1 MHKLSGEDGNVDD
14 KREDNIEEQQPI
26 DKYKGISDSI
36 NSDTIGLYTNKRY
49 NTAIYSDDAL
59 ETEKDNIKLGNSITN
74 SNKLSDRS
82 ENNEYKDN
90 DSKFIENGVSSEYNT
105 ELGIGDIPLIK
116 NTTHTKNTLSKYNN
130 MMVKNDYLNNE
141 AKVKVIDELK
151 TIKKGPDDISG
162 YETNNELFN
171 NKITSSDS
179 EMIVKGELYKTNNDE
194 FGRFQEMDLQK
205 TDTIIDTKR
214 AERLNQKKGNTYILD
229 DLYINKDKD
238 SSKSNNIELET
249 SILGSNSKELKNEM
263 IKKSMDG
270 NIFVDNHLMKI
281 MDSSSKSLE
290 KLVAN
295 SIEGE
300 SNYLSLSKDY
310 NVKNK
315 AVKCRDANIESQKS
329 SNWKDNFENNKSDML
344 KFQEK
349 IGQKNKDEP
358 ENKNDNFNE
367 IGNIILS
374 ENTLQKKK
382 LKICNGSLYMNDL
395 YRELLIKTESRIA
408 KQVVYSDLGEDIEEN
423 NSQNT
428 LFSEKQIINISDK
441 DNVPL
446 NHKIMKFSV
455 ENMPKNVN
463 WDDVISLAYNED
475 YLSDHKYQL
484 YIELNVDKNNSGKFY
499 KESKSSELK
508 STELIVI
515 DPSKISTIIY
525 EKYNM
530 EDSLKILKKELEIIS
545 DIIEEDPE
553 DSIINQQTN
562 LDRNYE
568 SLSKI
573 NIQDLTL
580 IKNIFRSNRHDKNFK
595 KLTFKKNLKY
605 QLDNVIISTEVYKSL
620 KSRIEHIENIFNLDS
635 NFNLK
640 NLIITEKSLL
650 SRVKEL
656 QKMISYI
663 PDEDNQLNDKELIK
677 RNSSSVKNQYLDN
690 LKYIGRNNK
699 ILNINIAMAN
709 SLLDSFTISHARKLD
724 LKKMENLVKSRMSV
738 AVSSSNRIN
747 TSINTKD
754 DNYNVNTISSTNI
767 NDPNVET
774 LDNKQM
780 DEILTDLNINLHD
793 KESPILFN
801 IKDIINNIQLK
812 EEFLKSYLN
821 GLNSMNNWMQLY
833 NNNVETLHIC
843 LNTLSKLNN
852 IIEQGLQNIISL
864 NNSEIE

>member
-1 MHKLSGEDGNVDD
+1 MHKLNGEDGNIDD
-14 KREDNIEEQQPI
+14 KREDNIEEQRPI
-26 DKYKGISDSI
+26 DGYKDISDSI
-36 NSDTIGLYTNKRY
+36 NFATIGLDTNKRY
-49 NTAIYSDDAL
+49 NTAIYSDDTL
-59 ETEKDNIKLGNSITN
+59 KTEKNNIKLGNIITN
-74 SNKLSDRS
+74 SNTLLDRS
-82 ENNEYKDN
+82 ENDEYKDN
-90 DSKFIENGVSSEYNT
+90 DSKFIENGVSGEYNT
-105 ELGIGDIPLIK
+105 ELGIGDIPLIR

-171 NKITSSDS
+171 SKIKSSS
-179 EMIVKGELYKTNNDE
+179 SKMIVKGELYKIDNDE
-194 FGRFQEMDLQK
+194 FEELQEMDLHK
-205 TDTIIDTKR
+205 TDTIIDAKR

-238 SSKSNNIELET
+238 SSKSNNVELET
-249 SILGSNSKELKNEM
+249 SILGNNSKELKNEM

-270 NIFVDNHLMKI
+270 NIFVDNHSMKI

-290 KLVAN
+290 KLVVN
-295 SIEGE
+295 RIGE
-300 SNYLSLSKDY
+300 SDCLSFSKDY

-315 AVKCRDANIESQKS
+315 EAVKCRNANIESQRS
-329 SNWKDNFENNKSDML
+329 SNWKDNFENNKSDMHGFQK
-344 KFQEK
+344 KF
-349 IGQKNKDEP
+349 GQRNKDKP

-367 IGNIILS
+367 IRNIILS
-374 ENTLQKKK
+374 ENTLQKKG
-382 LKICNGSLYMNDL
+382 LKICNGSLYMDDL
-395 YRELLIKTESRIA
+395 YQELLIKTESRIA

-441 DNVPL
+441 DDVPF

-463 WDDVISLAYNED
+463 WDDITSLAYNED

-484 YIELNVDKNNSGKFY
+484 YIELNVNENNSGKFY
-499 KESKSSELK
+499 KESKSNELK
-508 STELIVI
+508 GTELIAI

-525 EKYNM
+525 KRYNM

-545 DIIEEDPE
+545 DIIEEDLE

-573 NIQDLTL
+573 NIQDFTL
-580 IKNIFRSNRHDKNFK
+580 IKNILRSNRHDKNFK

-605 QLDNVIISTEVYKSL
+605 QLDSVIISTEAYKSL
-620 KSRIEHIENIFNLDS
+620 KSRIEHIENISNLDS

-663 PDEDNQLNDKELIK
+663 PDEDNQLSDKELIK
-677 RNSSSVKNQYLDN
+677 KNDSSVRNQHSDN

-709 SLLDSFTISHARKLD
+709 SLLDSFTISHTRKLD

-747 TSINTKD
+747 TSINTKN
-754 DNYNVNTISSTNI
+754 DNCNVNTISNTNI

-780 DEILTDLNINLHD
+780 DEILAELNINLHD
-793 KESPILFN
+793 KESPVLFN
-801 IKDIINNIQLK
+801 IKDIINNVQLK
-812 EEFLKSYLN
+812 EEFLKSYLK